1 MTPATSAAAFLARYG
16 ALFEHS
22 LWVVERAAARAP
34 FADLH
39 AGLMAVVHD
48 ASPDEQLALI
58 RAHPELAGK
67 AALDRTLTDASAA
80 EQASAGL
87 DRLTPQEYERF
98 HALNAAY
105 GAKFGF
111 PFIVCV
117 RLTDKA
123 GILAAMQARLD
134 NDRPTEIATAIQQIG
149 EIVRLRLHDIGLAEL
164 EARVAQDLGYL
175 NYPEPDWLTPRPGVH
190 DVVIVGGGQSGLGA
204 AFALKLARI
213 ANILVIDE
221 NPAGYEGP
229 WDTYARMQT
238 LRTPKHLTAIDMGV
252 PSLTFRAWYEAQH
265 GAAAWDALGKIPR
278 RTWMAYLRWY
288 RRVLDL
294 PVRNGA
300 KLELI
305 EPVDGIHTLHL
316 ADGSTIRARKVIL
329 ATGIQGGGHWHTP
342 DMVQALPR
350 SRYAHTS
357 EPIDY
362 AALAGKRV
370 AILGGGASAFDNAS
384 TALEAGVAAAEVF
397 IRRKEL
403 PRINVIRFMES
414 AGMIQRY
421 PALSDADKYAVMASF
436 WVRNQPP
443 TTDMFERAAA
453 HPGFDLHLGSPWLSV
468 KETPDGVRV
477 ETPQG
482 THLFDFLVLSTGLVT
497 DPALR
502 PELARVQDRIARWGD
517 RITAPAEIANPV
529 IDAHPYLGPAFEF
542 LPRTPDDA
550 RALHG
555 LFAFNYS
562 ALISLGLSAAA
573 LSGLKHA
580 LPRLVSGVADQLFRD
595 DEARMLAD
603 YAEYAELEFV
613 AEWPRAVQKAA
624 E

>member
-1 MTPATSAAAFLARYG
+1 MTPAAFLARYIT
-16 ALFEHS
+16 LFEHS
-22 LWVVERAAARAP
+22 PWVVERAAARLP

-39 AGLMAVVHD
+39 AGLMAVVQD
-48 ASPDEQLALI
+48 ASPEEQLALI

-67 AALDRTLTDASAA
+67 AALDHTLTDASAA

-87 DRLTPQEYERF
+87 DRLSPEEFGRF

-105 GAKFGF
+105 RDRFGF

-123 GILAAMQARLD
+123 GILAAMQARLAQ
-134 NDRPTEIATAIQQIG
+134 DRATEIATAIEQIG
-149 EIVRLRLHDIGLAEL
+149 EIVRLRLYDIGLGEL
-164 EARVAQDLGYL
+164 ETKVAQDLAYL
-175 NYPEPDWLTPRPGVH
+175 HYPEPDWLVPRPGVY
-190 DVVIVGGGQSGLGA
+190 DVVIIGGGQSGLGA
-204 AFALKLARI
+204 AFGLKLARI

-221 NPAGYEGP
+221 NPAGFEGP

-238 LRTPKHLTAIDMGV
+238 LRTPKHLTAIDLGV

-265 GAAAWDALGKIPR
+265 GGAAWDALGKIPR
-278 RTWMAYLRWY
+278 RMWMGYLRWY
-288 RRVLDL
+288 RHVLNL
-294 PVRNGA
+294 PVRNDCT
-300 KLELI
+300 LELI
-305 EPVDGIHTLHL
+305 EQADGLHTLHL
-316 ADGSTIRARKVIL
+316 ADGGTIVARKVIL
-329 ATGIQGGGHWHTP
+329 ATGIQGGGQWHTP
-342 DMVQALPR
+342 AMIEALPR
-350 SRYAHTS
+350 ARYAHTS

-362 AALAGKRV
+362 AAMAGKRI

-397 IRRKEL
+397 IRREQL
-403 PRINVIRFMES
+403 PRINVIRFMEN
-414 AGMIQRY
+414 AGMVQRY
-421 PALSDADKYAVMASF
+421 PALADADKYAVMASF

-443 TTDMFERAAA
+443 TTDMFERAASL
-453 HPGFDLHLGSPWLSV
+453 PGFDLHLGSPWLSV
-468 KETPDGVRV
+468 AETPDGVRV
-477 ETPQG
+477 ETPHG
-482 THLFDFLVLSTGLVT
+482 SHLFDFLVLSTGLIT

-502 PELARVQDRIARWGD
+502 PELRLVQDMIARWGD
-517 RITAPAEIANPV
+517 RVTAPAEIANPV

-542 LPRTPDDA
+542 LPRAGGDA
-550 RALHG
+550 RPLHG

-595 DEARMLAD
+595 DEAAILAD
-603 YAEYAELEFV
+603 YAAYAELEFV
-613 AEWPRAVQKAA
+613 AEWPGSENKPQHKAA